1 MIELKRIQQ
10 RLISAWV
17 TLSSRDIVAALSPDR
32 KMRSF
37 AVAFATRSPYD

>member
-17 TLSSRDIVAALSPDR
+17 TLSSRDIVAIPLTGQEDALVCRRFCD
-32 KMRSF
+32 SF
-37 AVAFATRSPYD
+37 TV